1 MEIHL
6 SEELERY
13 VEEQVKA
20 GRFSTRDQVVSE
32 ALEQF
37 KHADAAGRDPLLGLF
52 SDEPELMDEI
62 VEAAMHDRESRPLRL
77 PADG

>member
-37 KHADAAGRDPLLGLF
+37 KHADAAGRDPLLGFF

-62 VEAAMHDRESRPLRL
+62 VEAAMHDRESRSLRL